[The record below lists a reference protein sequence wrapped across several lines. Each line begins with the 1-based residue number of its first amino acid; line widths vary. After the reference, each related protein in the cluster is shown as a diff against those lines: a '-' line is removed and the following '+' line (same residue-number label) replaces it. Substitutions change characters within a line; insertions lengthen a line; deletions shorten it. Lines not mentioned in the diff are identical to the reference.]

1 MYVVGEGNSNGKS
14 IHLDENEIL
23 LINYFKP
30 SFGITI
36 FLDLTVVELANIA
49 ITLLIMASW
58 LFFQASGQ
66 SDARF
71 LLAHVPTRIFIGRER
86 HLESIWKPIQDFF
99 RGEGLTEA
107 DFFPAPDFA
116 ALAAFSV
123 KHTNWTN
130 IQDDID
136 NIILPYLNDQDITT
150 FGSIG
155 TCWGGYNSV
164 R

>member
-86 HLESIWKPIQDFF
+86 HLESI
-99 RGEGLTEA
+99 
-107 DFFPAPDFA
+107 
-116 ALAAFSV
+116 
-123 KHTNWTN
+123 
-130 IQDDID
+130 
-136 NIILPYLNDQDITT
+136 
-150 FGSIG
+150 
-155 TCWGGYNSV
+155 
-164 R
+164 

>member
-1 MYVVGEGNSNGKS
+1 MVEYIYIS
-14 IHLDENEIL
+14 
-23 LINYFKP
+23 KP
-30 SFGITI
+30 F
-36 FLDLTVVELANIA
+36 E
-49 ITLLIMASW
+49 
-58 LFFQASGQ
+58 
-66 SDARF
+66 
-71 LLAHVPTRIFIGRER
+71 
-86 HLESIWKPIQDFF
+86 DFF

-116 ALAAFSV
+116 ALAGFTA

-136 NIILPYLNDQDITT
+136 NIILPYLSDQDISS
-150 FGSIG
+150 FGSMG